1 MSEAELNSSI
11 YLSCVGAALTPKSR
25 GRKGCPM
32 APPCKSVEKASS
44 QYLSH
49 LSKASS
55 KPEQSKA
62 AIPKNRPNS
71 SQKADLLKR
80 DLSEKPRGNSN
91 QENCEVSCC
100 FSNGKGLLFLLS
112 SSPFHFF
119 FFFFLKKN
127 YPVFDFLFAEGLE
140 TSNKILTLPPPLP

>member
-1 MSEAELNSSI
+1 MSEAELNILQMCGCSS
-11 YLSCVGAALTPKSR
+11 LTPKSR
-25 GRKGCPM
+25 ERKGCPM

-71 SQKADLLKR
+71 SQKADLLKETFQR
-80 DLSEKPRGNSN
+80 NPGGIATRKTLKCLAFLMARG
-91 QENCEVSCC
+91 C
-100 FSNGKGLLFLLS
+100 FSSLFLP
-112 SSPFHFF
+112 PFTF
-119 FFFFLKKN
+119 FFFFLKEN
-127 YPVFDFLFAEGLE
+127 YSVFDFLFAEALE